1 MKKGKLYAK
10 PQIFKAAHRL
20 FSATLSCN
28 LVEGL
33 MNQPVIY
40 ESRRAQRSPIIA
52 VKVQDEIPLIDGNFI
67 LFGSKKSSS
76 EMSTAKDSRQTWSMQ
91 CDFLRWQV
99 PKL

>member
-1 MKKGKLYAK
+1 MQSLRFSK
-10 PQIFKAAHRL
+10 QDRL

-40 ESRRAQRSPIIA
+40 ESRRAQRSHIIA
-52 VKVQDEIPLIDGNFI
+52 VKVQDEIPLVDGNCI
-67 LFGSKKSSS
+67 LLGSKRSSS
-76 EMSTAKDSRQTWSMQ
+76 EMSTAKDSGQTWSMQ